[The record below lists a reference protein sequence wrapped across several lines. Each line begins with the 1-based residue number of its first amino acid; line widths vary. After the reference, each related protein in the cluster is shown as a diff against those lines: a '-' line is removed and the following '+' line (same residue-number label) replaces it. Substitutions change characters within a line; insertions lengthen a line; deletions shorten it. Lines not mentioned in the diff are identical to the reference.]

1 MNEVW
6 LSTILLQLA
15 INGNCGTPK
24 QFLFK

>member
-15 INGNCGTPK
+15 INGNRAA
-24 QFLFK
+24 QQ